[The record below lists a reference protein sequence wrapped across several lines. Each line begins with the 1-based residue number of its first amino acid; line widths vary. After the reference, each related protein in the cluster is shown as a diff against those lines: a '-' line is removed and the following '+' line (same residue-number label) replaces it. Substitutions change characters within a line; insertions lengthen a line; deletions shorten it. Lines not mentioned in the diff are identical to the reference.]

1 MLAKSKLYSIEAL
14 ITKVLNDSYISQDE
28 FVLVK
33 NILEEYDDMK
43 EAKSLKT
50 FKNFLIYLQTYKTMS
65 SYCLMCKKYRK
76 QRPKG
81 WKNENQGKKE
91 IQCFYQALWS
101 AIVKKSKFITKQEA
115 ECFLSMIGKISL
127 IDPLL
132 I

>member
-1 MLAKSKLYSIEAL
+1 MLAKSKLYSIEVL

-33 NILEEYDDMK
+33 NISEEYDDMK

-50 FKNFLIYLQTYKTMS
+50 LKNFLIYLQTYKTMS

-81 WKNENQGKKE
+81 
-91 IQCFYQALWS
+91 
-101 AIVKKSKFITKQEA
+101 
-115 ECFLSMIGKISL
+115 
-127 IDPLL
+127 
-132 I
+132 